1 MEYPTRQ
8 EYNMAVEH
16 LDRFVLVPHLRGGRP
31 KRTRRNTLYAY
42 SGGYSRVYPIEVGNR
57 TIALRCWIADIGE
70 AKERYRRIK
79 SYLQANPLPYFV
91 QFDYFDEGILVNGKK
106 YPVITMEW
114 VDGLPLNK
122 FLDQQIHN
130 SSAVWQLAQ
139 KFEIMVKNLHHLSIS
154 HGDLQEGNILVE
166 KTGERLSLKLIDY
179 DSLFVPS
186 LQGWPNEIMGVPT
199 YQHPKRQQLKLAS
212 EKTDYF
218 SELVIY
224 LSLRAYA
231 EKPHLWKRCQEQQL
245 LFSVA
250 DFTHPSHSPVFRE
263 LKSFSAEMRQ
273 LAERLEE
280 FCHRNDPSQL
290 LPLEK
295 VLQPLPAPLPS
306 SKEKPKMGGVT
317 ALDQFFAGGA
327 QTPQKPIY
335 APEPPRTPAIRAP
348 TRAKATCFWPIF

>member
-1 MEYPTRQ
+1 M
-8 EYNMAVEH
+8 
-16 LDRFVLVPHLRGGRP
+16 
-31 KRTRRNTLYAY
+31 AY

-70 AKERYRRIK
+70 AKERYRQIK

-114 VDGLPLNK
+114 VDGLLLNK

-130 SSAVWQLAQ
+130 SSVVLQLAQ
-139 KFEIMVKNLHHLSIS
+139 KFELMVKSLHHLRIS

-166 KTGERLSLKLIDY
+166 NTGERLNLKLIDY

-199 YQHPKRQQLKLAS
+199 YQHPKRQQLRLAS

-231 EKPHLWKRCQEQQL
+231 EKPLPVEEGSRATTVIFGWQISPTL
-245 LFSVA
+245 L
-250 DFTHPSHSPVFRE
+250 TR
-263 LKSFSAEMRQ
+263 
-273 LAERLEE
+273 
-280 FCHRNDPSQL
+280 
-290 LPLEK
+290 
-295 VLQPLPAPLPS
+295 QPL
-306 SKEKPKMGGVT
+306 GN
-317 ALDQFFAGGA
+317 
-327 QTPQKPIY
+327 
-335 APEPPRTPAIRAP
+335 
-348 TRAKATCFWPIF
+348 